1 MRRLIFRSAASA
13 ELRRIAK
20 FTKANWGVDQARKY
34 GARLREQ
41 IKSLREFPMRYPEV
55 EERPGVHQMR
65 CGQHLIFYRTSD
77 DEIEIVQILHVAR
90 DIDNR
95 LE

>member
-1 MRRLIFRSAASA
+1 
-13 ELRRIAK
+13 
-20 FTKANWGVDQARKY
+20 
-34 GARLREQ
+34 
-41 IKSLREFPMRYPEV
+41 MRYPEV

>member
-1 MRRLIFRSAASA
+1 
-13 ELRRIAK
+13 
-20 FTKANWGVDQARKY
+20 
-34 GARLREQ
+34 
-41 IKSLREFPMRYPEV
+41 
-55 EERPGVHQMR
+55 MR